1 MNLPNNSLGEKGG
14 GIMFTSRAIL
24 INDKIKF
31 IDDLPFSKS
40 ETEYFVLVTFISN
53 DINSTIIGDINN
65 DNTVN
70 EKYQPISLRKFRI
83 FDSGLSKRELEILQL
98 LQQGLTNE
106 EIAENLELGNGTV
119 RNYTSSIYMKLKVP
133 NRTSAVSKATELGLL
148 E

>member
-1 MNLPNNSLGEKGG
+1 
-14 GIMFTSRAIL
+14 MFTSRAIL